1 MITWRVKNRNSRM
14 LVFSIM
20 MTIMIFSTTM
30 TFICCINGFIYPTV
44 VIHNDIPTIV
54 QKNNN
59 SDKRIPTTLFV
70 TTSTPHTTNI
80 EDVKQNVH
88 ITTTTKKPRKKK
100 KKKTDTNLPN
110 VILDENIN
118 ILNDNDDND
127 NNDEDLKQRNFKTLI
142 EELEQRLTD
151 IENEIE
157 SISAARAATK
167 AELWA
172 KNEDD
177 NFSDEIHDI
186 EMEYLLEEAKIE
198 KEVYEQEV
206 QADLELQEFLA
217 EFEA

>member
-1 MITWRVKNRNSRM
+1 
-14 LVFSIM
+14 

-44 VIHNDIPTIV
+44 VIHNDILTIV

-70 TTSTPHTTNI
+70 TISTPHTTNI